1 MQGRYPLVN
10 GGLNLTL
17 PRGSFMCWSQTTT
30 KIQQL
35 TYQTNLNTSS
45 REQRLKE
52 GFELCESHRDNI

>member
-1 MQGRYPLVN
+1 
-10 GGLNLTL
+10 
-17 PRGSFMCWSQTTT
+17 MCRSQTTT